1 MEPRQL
7 ITAKQMDTMTPA
19 ERAEAVDVGTVHN
32 LEELPVEFRNRIVA
46 KAKSLEGRLDD
57 RSVPSQ

>member
-1 MEPRQL
+1 
-7 ITAKQMDTMTPA
+7 MTPA